1 MANAFH
7 YSIGRKFIQAVSGAF
22 LIIFLLLHATINFF
36 SVIDSFTGKF
46 GVVANDDKLFSAG
59 DGLFQLGC
67 DFMSTPVITIMVP
80 VLALGFLIHIGYG
93 IYLSYYNMRA
103 RGGVKRYEVA
113 SKAKADSWA
122 STNMLV
128 LGIVI
133 LGIVFFHLT
142 HFWADMQLKEFTGGE
157 AVLVLFVLELDHVL
171 PPLEPQFD
179 HLLHAGVP
187 LNGVVHL
194 LGGVSEIAR
203 QGAHDLGVVVQ
214 EGHAA
219 GQAGV
224 LEDLPCGFEIGEFLL
239 VVPQSGVA
247 HEIGDAVV
255 QELGV
260 HHGDHFGVEVLEI
273 GEFFL
278 VQFLDHPLVH
288 HFSDE
293 VVRGDDD
300 VISCSARLELGEHHF
315 IGVEDVLLDDAVVFL
330 FEAFQQF
337 RGEVVRPG
345 VDVENLF
352 SSAACEC
359 HGRKHKNEKEQDW
372 GFGFHFP

>member
-133 LGIVFFHLT
+133 LGIIFFHLT

-157 AVLVLFVLELDHVL
+157 AENPYLLLTTVFGSLFNLIVYLVWFVAVWY
-171 PPLEPQFD
+171 
-179 HLLHAGVP
+179 HLCH
-187 LNGVVHL
+187 
-194 LGGVSEIAR
+194 
-203 QGAHDLGVVVQ
+203 
-214 EGHAA
+214 
-219 GQAGV
+219 
-224 LEDLPCGFEIGEFLL
+224 GFWSMFQTVGW
-239 VVPQSGVA
+239 SGS
-247 HEIGDAVV
+247 IWMK
-255 QELGV
+255 
-260 HHGDHFGVEVLEI
+260 
-273 GEFFL
+273 
-278 VQFLDHPLVH
+278 
-288 HFSDE
+288 
-293 VVRGDDD
+293 
-300 VISCSARLELGEHHF
+300 RLKV
-315 IGVEDVLLDDAVVFL
+315 IGVIVATIICLMFVTVAVN
-330 FEAFQQF
+330 AYIM
-337 RGEVVRPG
+337 
-345 VDVENLF
+345 
-352 SSAACEC
+352 A
-359 HGRKHKNEKEQDW
+359 
-372 GFGFHFP
+372 

>member
-142 HFWADMQLKEFTGGE
+142 HFWAHMQLEEFTGGE
-157 AVLVLFVLELDHVL
+157 AENPYLLLTTVFGSLFNLIVYLVWFVAVWY
-171 PPLEPQFD
+171 
-179 HLLHAGVP
+179 HLCH
-187 LNGVVHL
+187 
-194 LGGVSEIAR
+194 
-203 QGAHDLGVVVQ
+203 
-214 EGHAA
+214 
-219 GQAGV
+219 
-224 LEDLPCGFEIGEFLL
+224 GFWSMFQTVGW
-239 VVPQSGVA
+239 SGSVWMK
-247 HEIGDAVV
+247 
-255 QELGV
+255 
-260 HHGDHFGVEVLEI
+260 
-273 GEFFL
+273 
-278 VQFLDHPLVH
+278 
-288 HFSDE
+288 
-293 VVRGDDD
+293 
-300 VISCSARLELGEHHF
+300 RLKV
-315 IGVEDVLLDDAVVFL
+315 IGVIVATIICLMFVTVAVN
-330 FEAFQQF
+330 AYIM
-337 RGEVVRPG
+337 
-345 VDVENLF
+345 
-352 SSAACEC
+352 A
-359 HGRKHKNEKEQDW
+359 
-372 GFGFHFP
+372 